1 MKTVCKFVTWLQNC
15 FVIIIR
21 CLIGLAPI
29 FQFNNLDILQPEN
42 DFWAYVCSFIETY
55 VEIWAASSEK
65 VGFGGLPTKFD
76 IKVI

>member
-1 MKTVCKFVTWLQNC
+1 MKTVCKFVIWLQIF
-15 FVIIIR
+15 FVITMR
-21 CLIGLAPI
+21 SLIGLAPNSTILI
-29 FQFNNLDILQPEN
+29 FYNLKMIFEHM
-42 DFWAYVCSFIETY
+42 YVVLSKPMY

>member
-1 MKTVCKFVTWLQNC
+1 M
-15 FVIIIR
+15 
-21 CLIGLAPI
+21 
-29 FQFNNLDILQPEN
+29 
-42 DFWAYVCSFIETY
+42 YVVLSKPMY

>member
-1 MKTVCKFVTWLQNC
+1 MSEWFDPYLS
-15 FVIIIR
+15 I
-21 CLIGLAPI
+21 LIFCNLKMI
-29 FQFNNLDILQPEN
+29 FEHM
-42 DFWAYVCSFIETY
+42 YVVLSKAMY

>member
-1 MKTVCKFVTWLQNC
+1 MLFGYK
-15 FVIIIR
+15 IMR
-21 CLIGLAPI
+21 CLIGLSLM